1 LLNIKT
7 RTKIY
12 PLKDNFDDLY
22 RVVKGRLLMGGME
35 VLFIVVAAI
44 SIIVSAFILI
54 KFRNIKFSL
63 IAGLAAVAIILGLVL
78 FAADN
83 PKDDG
88 DDVMKNTPTQ
98 SATSVASPTATAG
111 ATPESTKDASSD
123 IILTAAPTVK
133 PTATPVPTTYKT
145 PQPEEPVNPEAGK
158 NSVIYLTFDDGPSKR
173 TPEVLDILKRY
184 NIKATF
190 FIINF
195 DDSQIP
201 ILQRI
206 IDEGHSI
213 GIHGYSHEYGDIYK
227 SEAAFME
234 NVTKLRKKL
243 NDKLGYDTTIMRFP
257 GGSSN
262 RVSANYSTGIMTK
275 LVVTVQ
281 NEGYQYFDW
290 NVDSRDAER
299 FDAAGILDSVKKNTK
314 GTRKTN
320 IVLMHDNGDKHD
332 TVKALPN
339 VIEWAKANGYS
350 FSNLNAYSETVH
362 HGVYN

>member
-1 LLNIKT
+1 M
-7 RTKIY
+7 
-12 PLKDNFDDLY
+12 
-22 RVVKGRLLMGGME
+22 KGRTVMGGME
-35 VLFIVVAAI
+35 TLFIVAAVLLIVAL
-44 SIIVSAFILI
+44 AFVLI
-54 KFRNIKFSL
+54 KFKNIKL
-63 IAGLAAVAIILGLVL
+63 TLATGLAAIAIILGLVL
-78 FAADN
+78 FAADH
-83 PKDDG
+83 PKDGDG
-88 DDVMKNTPTQ
+88 DVMINSPSQSVSTTDAAPTE
-98 SATSVASPTATAG
+98 TAG
-111 ATPESTKDASSD
+111 ATPDSTKDVSSD
-123 IILTAAPTVK
+123 VVITPTIVPTVK
-133 PTATPVPTTYKT
+133 PTPVPTTYNT
-145 PQPEEPVNPEAGK
+145 PKPEEPVNPEAGK
-158 NSVIYLTFDDGPSKR
+158 NSVMYLTFDDGPSKR

-201 ILQRI
+201 ILQRM

-243 NDKLGYDTTIMRFP
+243 NDKLGYDTTIIRFP

-262 RVSANYSTGIMTK
+262 GVSKQYCKGIMTK

-299 FDAAGILDSVKKNTK
+299 FDAAGILESVKKSTK

-320 IVLMHDNGDKHD
+320 IVLMHDNGDKHE

-350 FSNLNAYSETVH
+350 FSNLNASSETVH
-362 HGVYN
+362 HNVNN